1 MLSRDRVGPEGI
13 KLKSAIL
20 ACLAALTLCSGCEML
35 DIGFIEDE
43 PETNLAQPAQ
53 PAH

>member
-20 ACLAALTLCSGCEML
+20 ACLAALTLCSGCML
-35 DIGFIEDE
+35 LDDDFIEDE
-43 PETNLAQPAQ
+43 PAAYLA
-53 PAH
+53 H